1 MSSWFHGR
9 SREQVSDLVRSNIR
23 SNQATAIA
31 LAVNMVSAPRLTRFD
46 TPRVKASL
54 PAPILLS

>member
-1 MSSWFHGR
+1 MSSWFHAR
-9 SREQVSDLVRSNIR
+9 NEKVLDSIRSNIW
-23 SNQATAIA
+23 SNEATVIA
-31 LAVNMVSAPRLTRFD
+31 LAVNMVSSRRLTKFD